1 MRLHANKTLFGAGIT
16 QHHSLRALAMVLSS
30 KCPLISAALGIALAV
45 LTFAV
50 GFVPA
55 CCLLA
60 IAVNVMIGN
69 RLWGTADMSRTITSG
84 PLRLLYLWLRGC
96 AVCLSQ
102 CGFAA
107 NCAAAHILD
116 KCVQQRAR
124 VDLADAD
131 AVPSVEVAERHV
143 GGYVPPHARGR
154 STVGGPA
161 APAPA
166 PAPVAPVAPAV
177 FAAVA
182 SADAAAGV
190 GGTADADS
198 DTDSDLDS
206 DTATHTQ
213 HMQSPSTLRR
223 RHRVQSSEP
232 SEATAATPVPPAPPA
247 PPATSVT
254 PEASVSP

>member
-166 PAPVAPVAPAV
+166 PVAPAAPAV

>member
-166 PAPVAPVAPAV
+166 PVAPAAPAV

-247 PPATSVT
+247 TSVT

>member
-1 MRLHANKTLFGAGIT
+1 
-16 QHHSLRALAMVLSS
+16 MVLSS

-166 PAPVAPVAPAV
+166 PVAPAAPAV

-247 PPATSVT
+247 TSVT